1 MKQAGQRRWMWPS
14 VIVSSVLVLGM
25 LWWQTPISQWAQPQ
39 NIAERIAI
47 LVESP
52 WAPLLLAL
60 TYLTATMVMFPV
72 FILNLSLILTLGP
85 LWGVVFAWF
94 GMVLSGAFAFGIGR
108 RFGRKPLSGLD
119 IAALDKALS
128 VIRRSGLPGM
138 ILLRLVPVAPYPVVN
153 LALGAGGVRTPI
165 FLIGTLV
172 GVLPSLIAVGVI
184 GFQVLE
190 VLQDPDGTD
199 VGILIGMV
207 LVIASL
213 GWWVK
218 RRLASQFEET

>member
-1 MKQAGQRRWMWPS
+1 MRQVGPRRWLWPS
-14 VIVSSVLVLGM
+14 VIITVVLLLLM
-25 LWWQTPISQWAQPQ
+25 LWWQTPLSQWAQPQ
-39 NIAERIAI
+39 NIAERIAT
-47 LVESP
+47 LVKSP

-60 TYLTATMVMFPV
+60 MYLSATMVMFPV

-94 GMVLSGAFAFGIGR
+94 GMVLSGSFAFGMGR
-108 RFGRKPLSGLD
+108 AFGRKPLSGLD

-128 VIRRSGLPGM
+128 VIRFSGLPGM
-138 ILLRLVPVAPYPVVN
+138 LLLRLVPLAPYPVVN
-153 LALGAGGVRTPI
+153 LALGAGGIRTRI
-165 FLIGTLV
+165 FLLGTVL

-190 VLQDPDGTD
+190 VLQHPTPAD

-207 LVIASL
+207 TVVAAL
-213 GWWVK
+213 GWCVK
-218 RRLASQFEET
+218 RRLAGQFEET